1 VEAGITVGIASP
13 AILTILRRNSGPSGP
28 RLIHRTSMN
37 LRNVAI
43 IAHVDHGKT
52 TLVDRLLQQSGAV
65 RENQRVQERAMDS
78 NDLERERGITILAK
92 VTSIDWHGTRINIV
106 DTPGHADFGG
116 EVERILN
123 MVDGAL
129 VLVDAAEGP
138 LPQTKF
144 VVSKALRM
152 GLKPIVVINKVDR
165 GDARP
170 TEVVN
175 EVFDLFAALDATD
188 EQLDFPI
195 LYGSA
200 KEGWMAA
207 TPEGPKD
214 SMTPLFD
221 LVLRH
226 VAPPVIE
233 QGPFRLLGTI
243 LEANPYLGR
252 IVTGRITSGSV
263 KPNQAV
269 KVLDRNGDLIE
280 EGRITKVLA
289 FRGLERTAVDEAEAG
304 DIVAVAGLPQ
314 ATVAHTICAPDVD
327 GPLPAQPI
335 DPPTLSMTF
344 RINDSP
350 LAGTEGDKVQ
360 SRVIRDRLLREAEG
374 NVALRI
380 SESSEK
386 DAFEVAGRGEL
397 QLGILIETMRREGFE
412 LSVSRPKVL
421 FEQDAASGATMEPVE
436 EVVID
441 VDEEHSGIV
450 VQKMSERKAELVEM
464 RPSGGGRQRLVFY
477 APTRGLIG
485 YQGELLTDTRGTAIM
500 NRLFHG
506 YAPHKGDI
514 EGRRNGVLIANESG
528 EAVAY
533 ALWNLEDR
541 GPMMIE
547 PGWKVYPG
555 MIVGEH
561 TRGNDLVVNVLKGK
575 KLTNIR
581 TTSKD
586 EAVRLT
592 PPLRMTLEKALAYI
606 SDDELVEVTPKSI
619 RLRKKLL
626 DPHERKR
633 EERKREAERV

>member
-1 VEAGITVGIASP
+1 
-13 AILTILRRNSGPSGP
+13 
-28 RLIHRTSMN
+28 MD

-52 TLVDRLLQQSGAV
+52 TLVDRLLQQSGV
-65 RENQRVQERAMDS
+65 YRENERQVERAMDS

-92 VTSIDWHGTRINIV
+92 AASVEWQGTRINIV

-144 VVSKALRM
+144 VVSKALKM

-165 GDARP
+165 PDARP
-170 TEVVN
+170 VEVIN

-200 KEGWMAA
+200 KQGWMSESL
-207 TPEGPKD
+207 EGPRDQGMK
-214 SMTPLFD
+214 PLFE

-226 VAPPVIE
+226 VKPPVVE

-243 LEANPYLGR
+243 IEANNYLGR
-252 IVTGRITSGSV
+252 IITGRITSGSI

-269 KVLDRNGDLIE
+269 KVLDRDGKLVENG
-280 EGRITKVLA
+280 RVTKVLA
-289 FRGLERTAVDEAEAG
+289 FRGLERVPLDEAEAG
-304 DIVAVAGLPQ
+304 DIVALAGLPN
-314 ATVAHTICAPDVD
+314 ATVAMTICDPSVET
-327 GPLPAQPI
+327 PIPAQPI
-335 DPPTLSMTF
+335 DPPTLAMTF
-344 RINDSP
+344 RVNDSP
-350 LAGTEGDKVQ
+350 LAGTEGSKVTG
-360 SRVIRDRLLREAEG
+360 RMIRDRLLREAEG
-374 NVALRI
+374 NVALRVR
-380 SESSEK
+380 ESDDK
-386 DAFEVAGRGEL
+386 DAMEVAGRGEL

-421 FEQDAASGATMEPVE
+421 LRKGAAGELEEPIE

-450 VQKMSERKAELVEM
+450 VQKMSERKAEMTEL
-464 RPSGGGRQRLVFY
+464 RPSGGGRVRLVFH

-506 YAPHKGDI
+506 YAPHKGPI
-514 EGRRNGVLIANESG
+514 QGRRNGVLISNDKG

-547 PGWKVYPG
+547 PGWKVYNG

-561 TRGNDLVVNVLKGK
+561 TRDNDLIVNVLKGK
-575 KLTNIR
+575 QLTNIR

-592 PPLRMTLEKALAYI
+592 PPIKMTLEKALAYI
-606 SDDELVEVTPKSI
+606 QDDELVEVTPKSI

-626 DPHERKR
+626 DENDRKKADR
-633 EERKREAERV
+633 TKEAEAV

>member
-1 VEAGITVGIASP
+1 
-13 AILTILRRNSGPSGP
+13 
-28 RLIHRTSMN
+28 MN
-37 LRNVAI
+37 LRNIAI

-52 TLVDRLLQQSGAV
+52 TLVDRLLQQSGSF
-65 RENQRVQERAMDS
+65 RENQRVVERAMDS

-92 VTSIDWHGTRINIV
+92 ATSLVWKDTRINIV

-144 VVSKALRM
+144 VVSKALKM

-165 GDARP
+165 SDARP
-170 TEVVN
+170 IEVVN
-175 EVFDLFAALDATD
+175 AVFDLFAALDATD

-200 KEGWMAA
+200 KQGWMA
-207 TPEGPKD
+207 TSEEGPKD
-214 SMTPLFD
+214 QGMAPLFD

-226 VAPPVIE
+226 VAPPKVE
-233 QGPFRLLGTI
+233 EGPFRMLGTI
-243 LEANPYLGR
+243 LESNPYLGR
-252 IVTGRITSGSV
+252 IVTGRITSGTV
-263 KPNQAV
+263 KPNQQV
-269 KVLDRNGDLIE
+269 KVLDRNGELIE
-280 EGRITKVLA
+280 EGRVTKVLA
-289 FRGLERTAVDEAEAG
+289 FRGLERAPIEEGVAG
-304 DIVAVAGLPQ
+304 DIVAIAGLPE
-314 ATVAHTICAPDVD
+314 AFVSHTLCSPEVTE
-327 GPLPAQPI
+327 PLPAQPI
-335 DPPTLSMTF
+335 DPPTLTMTF

-374 NVALRI
+374 NVTLRI
-380 SESSEK
+380 SESNEK
-386 DAFEVAGRGEL
+386 DSMEVAGRGEL

-412 LSVSRPKVL
+412 LAVSRPKVL
-421 FEQDAASGATMEPVE
+421 FQHGPSGDLLEPIE

-441 VDEEHSGIV
+441 VDEEHSGVV
-450 VQKMSERKAELVEM
+450 VQKMAERKGEMIEM
-464 RPSGGGRQRLVFY
+464 RPSGGGRVRLIFY

-485 YQGELLTDTRGTAIM
+485 YQGELLTDTRGTAVM
-500 NRLFHG
+500 NRLFHAYG
-506 YAPHKGDI
+506 PHRGEI
-514 EGRRNGVLIANESG
+514 IGRRNGVLISTDQG

-533 ALWNLEDR
+533 AMWNLEDR

-547 PGWKVYPG
+547 PGAKVYRG

-561 TRGNDLVVNVLKGK
+561 TRGNDLEVNVLKGK

-581 TTSKD
+581 THSKD
-586 EAVRLT
+586 EAIRLT
-592 PPLRMTLEKALAYI
+592 PPIRMTLEKALAYI
-606 SDDELVEVTPKSI
+606 EDDELVEVTPKSI

-626 DPHERKR
+626 DPNDRKR
-633 EERKREAERV
+633 DERRKEAERV

>member
-1 VEAGITVGIASP
+1 
-13 AILTILRRNSGPSGP
+13 
-28 RLIHRTSMN
+28 MQ
-37 LRNVAI
+37 LRNIAI

-52 TLVDRLLQQSGAV
+52 TLVDRLLQQSGAF
-65 RENQRVQERAMDS
+65 RENQRVAERAMDS

-92 VTSIDWHGTRINIV
+92 ATSIVWQGTRINIV

-144 VVSKALRM
+144 VVSKALKM

-165 GDARP
+165 PDARP
-170 TEVVN
+170 HEVVN
-175 EVFDLFAALDATD
+175 EVFDLFASLDASD

-200 KEGWMAA
+200 KEGWMAES
-207 TPEGPKD
+207 PEGPKEAR
-214 SMTPLFD
+214 MQPLFD
-221 LVLRH
+221 LVLSH
-226 VAPPVIE
+226 VAPPHVE
-233 QGPFRLLGTI
+233 EGPFRLLGTI

-252 IVTGRITSGSV
+252 VVTGRITSGTIA
-263 KPNQAV
+263 PNQSV
-269 KVLDRNGDLIE
+269 KVLDHD
-280 EGRITKVLA
+280 GRLVEQGRVSKVLA
-289 FRGLERTAVDEAEAG
+289 FRGLERVALDEASAG
-304 DIVAVAGLPQ
+304 DIVSLAGLPN
-314 ATVAHTICAPDVD
+314 ATVAHTICAPEVTE
-327 GPLPAQPI
+327 PLPAQPI

-344 RINDSP
+344 RVNDSP
-350 LAGTEGDKVQ
+350 LAGTEGDKVT
-360 SRVIRDRLLREAEG
+360 SRMIRDRLLREAEG
-374 NVALRI
+374 NVALRVT
-380 SESSEK
+380 ESDERDSM
-386 DAFEVAGRGEL
+386 EVAGRGEL

-421 FEQDAASGATMEPVE
+421 FRRNDRGELLEPIE

-441 VDEEHSGIV
+441 LDAEHSGIV
-450 VQKMSERKAELVEM
+450 VQKLSERKGELLEM

-477 APTRGLIG
+477 VPTRGLIG
-485 YQGELLTDTRGTAIM
+485 YQGELLTDTRGTGIM
-500 NRLFHG
+500 NRLFHA
-506 YAPHKGDI
+506 YAPYKGEI
-514 EGRRNGVLIANESG
+514 QGRRNGVLISTEGG

-541 GPMMIE
+541 GPMMID
-547 PGWKVYPG
+547 PGVRVYAG

-561 TRGNDLVVNVLKGK
+561 TRDNDLEVNVLKGK

-592 PPLRMTLEKALAYI
+592 PPIRMTLERALAYI
-606 SDDELVEVTPKSI
+606 QDDELVEVTPKSI
-619 RLRKKLL
+619 RLRKRHL
-626 DPHERKR
+626 DSNDRK
-633 EERKREAERV
+633 KAERQKLAMEPA